1 MGKFKPPRGVCRCA
15 QSRRVTRLA
24 PRANKVPWLVEV
36 AIRTTSWKTVSLDL
50 GLTFFGHRD
59 AGYAS
64 GFSAGIS
71 GTHCHDC
78 LLKLPQAA
86 SLCCGGCWG
95 FPSLQFGVLSDSH
108 NRRFD
113 HIWYQTWPTG
123 SGSVHSDGPRKKLED
138 IDVIE
143 KRLEKGEMS
152 LACKGHWLLARGIR
166 SGTLPNKDK
175 QFVATNQPVQ
185 NSFSMLFQFFG
196 AVVVFYSGQAAFC
209 QRSML
214 WLRLTKIQV
223 KKLERKAICMGKC
236 HGLRVCHLARFSFQ
250 NLSGGLTGCCF
261 QLNCRTCIFPGHHS
275 LVMWFLLAGNG
286 RLKRS
291 SECLPKAGKTKS
303 KPGNGVY
310 QTIRF
315 ASLMQV
321 LQQLRMKY
329 CNSGAV
335 SENLLLRSYICIM
348 YHHVPQWLASST
360 LSTSWWCHS
369 IAPRLPE
376 PGTTI
381 QTEISDGAR
390 YLKPR
395 TWFVWKVREHVG
407 KFTEA
412 AGESRS
418 SLFDVSGATGTRTR
432 WPHVQ

>member
-1 MGKFKPPRGVCRCA
+1 MLATTPVGFRQEFLAHIAMIACSSCLKRLPCDCAVGDVEGSRLFSLVYLVTPTTDALIICDTKHDQLGRGRC
-15 QSRRVTRLA
+15 SC
-24 PRANKVPWLVEV
+24 
-36 AIRTTSWKTVSLDL
+36 
-50 GLTFFGHRD
+50 LT
-59 AGYAS
+59 
-64 GFSAGIS
+64 
-71 GTHCHDC
+71 
-78 LLKLPQAA
+78 
-86 SLCCGGCWG
+86 
-95 FPSLQFGVLSDSH
+95 
-108 NRRFD
+108 
-113 HIWYQTWPTG
+113 
-123 SGSVHSDGPRKKLED
+123 HSDGPRKKLED

-196 AVVVFYSGQAAFC
+196 AVMVFYSGQAAFC

-250 NLSGGLTGCCF
+250 KFHNLSGGLTGWCF